1 MAFKG
6 IKQRYRPLLSSADS
20 QLPVAHCSPYTQA
33 AHFGATSS
41 DPVGGGKIIPTINL
55 KSSTFVTESH
65 KFGKHANMPSGN
77 ISPAWVV
84 ALSMLF
90 ALLALCFGVLLVHC
104 HLPFQTSY

>member
-6 IKQRYRPLLSSADS
+6 TKQRYRPLLSSADS
-20 QLPVAHCSPYTQA
+20 QLSVAHCSHYTQA
-33 AHFGATSS
+33 AHFGVTSS
-41 DPVGGGKIIPTINL
+41 DPVGGKIIPTINL
-55 KSSTFVTESH
+55 KSSTFVTESR

-90 ALLALCFGVLLVHC
+90 KSEAKR
-104 HLPFQTSY
+104 S